1 MVPEGARDGDR
12 ASDRRRS
19 GWMRRR
25 ALMRWRVPILINA
38 APIPYRARPLPN
50 QRVLKKQ
57 NRRHHLATLLA
68 DAGQPDRKDHQRRT
82 PSYAASCEL
91 TKMEFKRSSMWS
103 MSFRAVALSC
113 VLTVGLTSLDLA
125 YAGSKQA
132 GEPLPRLSPSPS
144 DTERG
149 PIILTRPL
157 SNAAALPS
165 AARNLFVAYWSKSL
179 NGRTVVVSGTV
190 AIPAGKP
197 PPNGW
202 PLITWTHG
210 TTGMASRCA
219 PSRDTIN
226 GPAHRYL
233 SIIEELLDSF
243 VKRGYAV
250 VATDYEGLGTPGTQA
265 YLVGAVE
272 GRNAIDIMRAAREID
287 HSVGTRYVVM
297 GHSQGGHADLFT
309 AAIGPDY
316 APELTLLGNVAIAPA
331 SHIGE
336 LVRLAMT
343 APNPSPILPFIAYTL
358 QSYAA
363 YYPEII
369 LARILTPQAKKHLED
384 TSKGCIDDALASGY
398 WAQSIPS
405 GQFLPGS
412 DLRPLLKAAA
422 SNEPGALRIGAPTLL
437 IQGTGDATIPP
448 SSTDAVDR
456 DLCLSGNVVSYRIYS
471 KASHEGVLTL
481 AKADLDAWVDAR
493 FSDVEAASNCDASP
507 SAASSR

>member
-1 MVPEGARDGDR
+1 MPVSPIGRIAGCIDVRRVVSDINDQNTFLPIQR
-12 ASDRRRS
+12 LASQ
-19 GWMRRR
+19 
-25 ALMRWRVPILINA
+25 L
-38 APIPYRARPLPN
+38 
-50 QRVLKKQ
+50 
-57 NRRHHLATLLA
+57 
-68 DAGQPDRKDHQRRT
+68 
-82 PSYAASCEL
+82 
-91 TKMEFKRSSMWS
+91 KMEFKRSSMWS
-103 MSFRAVALSC
+103 MSFPAVALSC
-113 VLTVGLTSLDLA
+113 VLTVGLTSLNLA
-125 YAGSKQA
+125 YAGPKHA
-132 GEPLPRLSPSPS
+132 GDSVPRAQSSPIG
-144 DTERG
+144 TEEE

-157 SNAAALPS
+157 NNAAALPS
-165 AARNLFVAYWSKSL
+165 ASRNLFVVYRSKSPS
-179 NGRTVVVSGTV
+179 GRNVAVSGTI
-190 AIPAGKP
+190 AIPAGNP

-210 TTGMASRCA
+210 TTGMAARCA
-219 PSRDTIN
+219 PSRDTKS

-233 SIIEELLDSF
+233 SIIEAMLDSL

-265 YLVGAVE
+265 YLVGVGE
-272 GRNAIDIMRAAREID
+272 GRSAIDIMRAARKID
-287 HSVGTRYVVM
+287 PSIGTRYVVM

-316 APELTLLGNVAIAPA
+316 APEFTLLGNVAIAPA

-343 APNPSPILPFIAYTL
+343 ASNPSPILPFIAYTL

-363 YYPEII
+363 YYPEIV
-369 LARILTPQAKKHLED
+369 LGRILTPQAKKHLKD
-384 TSKGCIDDALASGY
+384 TWRGCIDDALASGY
-398 WAQSIPS
+398 WAESIPS
-405 GQFLPGS
+405 EQFLPTP

-471 KASHEGVLTL
+471 EASHEGVLAA
-481 AKADLDAWVDAR
+481 AKADLEGWVDAR
-493 FSDVEAASNCDASP
+493 FSGVEAASNCDASP
-507 SAASSR
+507 SAATPR